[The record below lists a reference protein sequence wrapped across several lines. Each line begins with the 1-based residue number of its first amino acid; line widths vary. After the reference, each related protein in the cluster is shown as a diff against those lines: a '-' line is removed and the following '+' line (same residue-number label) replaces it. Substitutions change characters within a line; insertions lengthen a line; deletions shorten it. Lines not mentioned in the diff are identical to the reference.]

1 MGQCGIYGAEP
12 YGGGLWGSVGS
23 MGQMYGAEPHVGG
36 RISGAAPLT
45 AAQGGKIPIRW
56 TAPEAIAFREFTS
69 ASDVWSYGIVTWE
82 VMAYGERPYWDMSN
96 QDVLAALA
104 QDFRLP
110 PPPRCPAA
118 LHRLMLQCWERRR
131 SARPRFADIVRAL
144 DRLIRRPLRLRETA
158 GGDGELQC
166 MEVQP
171 GGQQLQCIL
180 SSTHSL
186 GEEAPKGAA
195 HGPPL

>member
-69 ASDVWSYGIVTWE
+69 ASDVWSYGIVTGGG
-82 VMAYGERPYWDMSN
+82 VAYGGRPYWDMSN
-96 QDVLAALA
+96 QDVSDASRGWGGAMPPPSSPSRDPISPPIPPIPHHVTPSPLH
-104 QDFRLP
+104 FPSPPHVTP
-110 PPPRCPAA
+110 PPP
-118 LHRLMLQCWERRR
+118 
-131 SARPRFADIVRAL
+131 
-144 DRLIRRPLRLRETA
+144 T
-158 GGDGELQC
+158 
-166 MEVQP
+166 
-171 GGQQLQCIL
+171 
-180 SSTHSL
+180 
-186 GEEAPKGAA
+186 
-195 HGPPL
+195 

>member
-12 YGGGLWGSVGS
+12 YGGCLWGSVGS

-96 QDVLAALA
+96 QDVSDASRGWGGAMPPPSSPSRDPISPPIPPIPHHVTPSPLH
-104 QDFRLP
+104 FPSPPHVTP
-110 PPPRCPAA
+110 PPP
-118 LHRLMLQCWERRR
+118 
-131 SARPRFADIVRAL
+131 
-144 DRLIRRPLRLRETA
+144 T
-158 GGDGELQC
+158 
-166 MEVQP
+166 
-171 GGQQLQCIL
+171 
-180 SSTHSL
+180 
-186 GEEAPKGAA
+186 
-195 HGPPL
+195 